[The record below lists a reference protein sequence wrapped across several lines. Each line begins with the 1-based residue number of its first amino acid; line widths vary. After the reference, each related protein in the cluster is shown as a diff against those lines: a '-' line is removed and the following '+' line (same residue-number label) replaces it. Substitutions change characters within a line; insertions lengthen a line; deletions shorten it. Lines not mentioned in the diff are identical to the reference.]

1 MRQVVACALLFLVSG
16 CAITKPV
23 AVVSKEGIMRG
34 TATATLSGGSF
45 RVSDYKKVCVG
56 SYDSLDTSSTISM
69 VIQCDDGRKGIAIV
83 TRDPSGLSG
92 HGRVR
97 MNDGTEADL
106 IFGDAAAGF

>member
-1 MRQVVACALLFLVSG
+1 MKKLMAYAFLLLISG

-23 AVVSKEGIMRG
+23 AVVSKDGVMRG
-34 TATATLSGGSF
+34 TVTSSLSGGTF
-45 RVSDYKKVCVG
+45 IVSDANKICSG
-56 SYDSLDTSSTISM
+56 SYDSLDTNPTISM
-69 VIQCDDGRKGIAIV
+69 VVQCDDGKKGIAVV
-83 TRDPSGLSG
+83 TRDRSGLSG